1 MWGYKGLFLCWFII
15 TLCIYTKIYIL
26 AWTNNM
32 GYKEMSI
39 NMRFPKLFKTFIV
52 ISYFYV
58 GLLGYV
64 FWFIDDFM
72 IIMSSTILGVILI
85 YLSGMIV
92 TIQKKSSPQYHN
104 GKKLARYM
112 LLYPFI
118 AIVLYLW
125 LKYNGLLF

>member
-26 AWTNNM
+26 AWTNNV
-32 GYKEMSI
+32 GYKEMSL

-72 IIMSSTILGVILI
+72 MIMSSTILGVILI
-85 YLSGMIV
+85 YLSGMII
-92 TIQKKSSPQYHN
+92 TIQKNLLHN
-104 GKKLARYM
+104 IIMVK
-112 LLYPFI
+112 
-118 AIVLYLW
+118 
-125 LKYNGLLF
+125 N

>member
-1 MWGYKGLFLCWFII
+1 MSYGLLVEYQKYKLLKEKKKEISMWGYKGLFL
-15 TLCIYTKIYIL
+15 
-26 AWTNNM
+26 
-32 GYKEMSI
+32 
-39 NMRFPKLFKTFIV
+39 
-52 ISYFYV
+52 
-58 GLLGYV
+58 
-64 FWFIDDFM
+64 
-72 IIMSSTILGVILI
+72 VILI
-85 YLSGMIV
+85 YLSGMII